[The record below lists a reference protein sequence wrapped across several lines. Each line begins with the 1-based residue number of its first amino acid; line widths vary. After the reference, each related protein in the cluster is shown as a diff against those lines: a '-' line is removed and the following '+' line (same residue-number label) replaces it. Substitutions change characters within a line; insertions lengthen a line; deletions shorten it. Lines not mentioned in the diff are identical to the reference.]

1 MGKGR
6 VKKNQTF
13 STFSRLVTIYMGKL
27 VGPRFRQMVRKIP
40 NLPKGLKLIS
50 KMALKKWNTN
60 FHVEYSIPKNRTTFS
75 DVPLLPVI
83 FCWNDQKGVF
93 HLLSNR
99 IPVQFLYKQNV
110 VKNSFFSPAFLKLI
124 GLMVQ

>member
-1 MGKGR
+1 
-6 VKKNQTF
+6 
-13 STFSRLVTIYMGKL
+13 MGKL
-27 VGPRFRQMVRKIP
+27 VGPRFRQMVSKIP

-60 FHVEYSIPKNRTTFS
+60 FQVEYSIPKNRTTFS

-83 FCWNDQKGVF
+83 FRWNNQKGVF

-110 VKNSFFSPAFLKLI
+110 VKNSFFSPAFLRLI